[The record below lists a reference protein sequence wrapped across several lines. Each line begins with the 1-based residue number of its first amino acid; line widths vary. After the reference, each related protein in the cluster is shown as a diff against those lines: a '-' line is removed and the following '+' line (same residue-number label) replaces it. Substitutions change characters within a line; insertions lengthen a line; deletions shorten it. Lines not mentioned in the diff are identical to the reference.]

1 MTAVNTVNLTYKG
14 KKESLRFTHE
24 PDKKVSDI
32 RQYFFKWSDSKY
44 LHRYFYFSALK
55 KHYYE

>member
-1 MTAVNTVNLTYKG
+1 MMLGFINIWGLEMTAVNTVNLTYKG

-32 RQYFFKWSDSKY
+32 RQYFF
-44 LHRYFYFSALK
+44 
-55 KHYYE
+55 